1 MSICALVTTSQL
13 ICIFNLTDD
22 DSGKADA
29 LVNEP
34 NSVSKQM
41 LPAHVREMHRNRD
54 EGFETEFGVR
64 TLIHLPPQLI
74 YNSMQSSIYNLCNRF
89 SN

>member
-1 MSICALVTTSQL
+1 ME
-13 ICIFNLTDD
+13 
-22 DSGKADA
+22 A

-54 EGFETEFGVR
+54 KGFEAEFGVR
-64 TLIHLPPQLI
+64 TFICQLQ
-74 YNSMQSSIYNLCNRF
+74 SMQSLYIHSVYTTDLQTEVHVINQFTYHYVASLN
-89 SN
+89 

>member
-1 MSICALVTTSQL
+1 MTMCTSDHFIINLYSYL
-13 ICIFNLTDD
+13 IDD
-22 DSGKADA
+22 ESGQADA

-64 TLIHLPPQLI
+64 TSICHLN
-74 YNSMQSSIYNLCNRF
+74 NSMRLLLY
-89 SN
+89 